1 MAPSPKNIGEIYA
14 DRALNGEPEEPSPR
28 PVRPPEPDYA
38 PLTSPG
44 PVIYSGTTPV
54 TSPQHEF
61 VRQAFAA
68 KNKPVVRRKVSPFN
82 LMLMLV
88 GAAVAI
94 VLYIGNV
101 LAVQQLLKEVAD
113 RQAKLQQILNEQE
126 MLKAQINRMSSLE
139 RIRKMA
145 EDDLGLHNPK
155 DAPQWIEVDGD
166 KVRGIERELSTR
178 EGAAGKSQ

>member
-1 MAPSPKNIGEIYA
+1 MGEIYSE
-14 DRALNGEPEEPSPR
+14 RALNEEPVVPAPPAASHPEPEL
-28 PVRPPEPDYA
+28 A
-38 PLTSPG
+38 PLASPG
-44 PVIYSGTTPV
+44 PVIYSGTKPGS
-54 TSPQHEF
+54 SPQHEF
-61 VRQAFAA
+61 VRQALAA
-68 KNKPVVRRKVSPFN
+68 RNKPVVRRKVSPFN
-82 LMLMLV
+82 IMLMLI

-113 RQAKLQQILNEQE
+113 RQAKLQQILNDQE

-155 DAPQWIEVDGD
+155 EPPQWIQVDGD
-166 KVRGIERELSTR
+166 KVRDIQQELTTHQPGGSKTR
-178 EGAAGKSQ
+178 